1 MGRPDPAVRPP
12 AELFLL
18 VLLRP
23 VAFRLLVLL
32 LLNFLLLALL
42 QFLRLFSVLLLQ
54 LLQLLLLAALHLF
67 LLSLI
72 HPLPFQFLL
81 LLDVSLL
88 HLLALHILL
97 LAQLFYFSLLLLLQ
111 PGIDARGV
119 RGARGGRTVFEDAP
133 VVIRRRIARTIRFPR
148 VFDRAIRVSG
158 SATFHRAAAAELARP
173 RSGGNVW
180 TTTIHGSQQRPVGA
194 GG

>member
-81 LLDVSLL
+81 LLDVPLL

-133 VVIRRRIARTIRFPR
+133 VVIRRRIARTIRFPTIRFPR
-148 VFDRAIRVSG
+148 VFDRTIRVSG

-180 TTTIHGSQQRPVGA
+180 TTVIH
-194 GG
+194 